1 MNLTASEQK
10 ALNRIGIAGF
20 RGVRASGQAKKPW
33 LAEFTH
39 KGKTYYGGCYE
50 SAREAAI
57 AYDNLVIK
65 VVGDKAITNRKLG
78 LIEENE
84 IEKTDLSDYLL
95 EIAGEFIS
103 YLDKRKSKTGKF
115 LEFSKAKLRKK
126 ISLKEVWQ
134 ILLYLEE
141 KGLALLSNKQQQ
153 PNLIVVRFISKPLK
167 QHIEQ
172 QKQKETTMEKV
183 TDLKMLAKQAEE
195 LARTKEQEGVEK
207 DALRKTLNPLILN
220 AVQAKGKYE
229 RKLNELLDISTELDN
244 ALNTL
249 KDALK

>member
-1 MNLTASEQK
+1 M
-10 ALNRIGIAGF
+10 
-20 RGVRASGQAKKPW
+20 
-33 LAEFTH
+33 
-39 KGKTYYGGCYE
+39 
-50 SAREAAI
+50 
-57 AYDNLVIK
+57 
-65 VVGDKAITNRKLG
+65 
-78 LIEENE
+78 
-84 IEKTDLSDYLL
+84 
-95 EIAGEFIS
+95 
-103 YLDKRKSKTGKF
+103 DKRKSKTGKF

-183 TDLKMLAKQAEE
+183 TDLTQLPIESLKMLAKQAEE

-244 ALNTL
+244 ALNAL

>member
-1 MNLTASEQK
+1 M
-10 ALNRIGIAGF
+10 
-20 RGVRASGQAKKPW
+20 
-33 LAEFTH
+33 
-39 KGKTYYGGCYE
+39 
-50 SAREAAI
+50 
-57 AYDNLVIK
+57 
-65 VVGDKAITNRKLG
+65 GDKAITNKKLG
-78 LIEENE
+78 LFEENE

-183 TDLKMLAKQAEE
+183 TDLTQLPIESLKMLAKQAEE

-244 ALNTL
+244 ALNAL

>member
-1 MNLTASEQK
+1 M
-10 ALNRIGIAGF
+10 
-20 RGVRASGQAKKPW
+20 
-33 LAEFTH
+33 
-39 KGKTYYGGCYE
+39 
-50 SAREAAI
+50 
-57 AYDNLVIK
+57 
-65 VVGDKAITNRKLG
+65 
-78 LIEENE
+78 
-84 IEKTDLSDYLL
+84 
-95 EIAGEFIS
+95 
-103 YLDKRKSKTGKF
+103 DKRKSKTGKF

-183 TDLKMLAKQAEE
+183 TDLTQLPIESLKMLAKQAEE

-229 RKLNELLDISTELDN
+229 RKLNELLEISTQLDN
-244 ALNTL
+244 ALNAL

>member
-1 MNLTASEQK
+1 MAN
-10 ALNRIGIAGF
+10 
-20 RGVRASGQAKKPW
+20 P
-33 LAEFTH
+33 
-39 KGKTYYGGCYE
+39 
-50 SAREAAI
+50 
-57 AYDNLVIK
+57 
-65 VVGDKAITNRKLG
+65 
-78 LIEENE
+78 
-84 IEKTDLSDYLL
+84 
-95 EIAGEFIS
+95 FIS
-103 YLDKRKSKTGKF
+103 RR
-115 LEFSKAKLRKK
+115 ER
-126 ISLKEVWQ
+126 ISPV
-134 ILLYLEE
+134 
-141 KGLALLSNKQQQ
+141 KQQR

-183 TDLKMLAKQAEE
+183 TDLTQLPIESLKMLAKQAEE

-244 ALNTL
+244 ALNAL